1 MSPIICK
8 NFKLIAVKMRPRLPK
23 KLKKFSLNKEILAGL
38 NWSVIILKFLQ
49 ILDNYVTYN
58 LKKFQIDCIKIEA

>member
-1 MSPIICK
+1 M
-8 NFKLIAVKMRPRLPK
+8 

-38 NWSVIILKFLQ
+38 NLSVIILKFLQ

-58 LKKFQIDCIKIEA
+58 LKKFQIDSSKIEA

>member
-38 NWSVIILKFLQ
+38 NLSVIILKFLH
-49 ILDNYVTYN
+49 ILNNYIN
-58 LKKFQIDCIKIEA
+58 FKFSN